1 MSIVLNNIS
10 KRFDSIEVLKNLNLT
25 IPHGQITCILGSSG
39 IGKTTLLNIL
49 LGLIRADS
57 GDVEG
62 LEGKKIVAV
71 FQEDRLVENLSSI
84 KNVQLACSKK
94 TTRKD
99 LIDDFARVGLEGFED
114 KPVSE
119 LSGGMKRRVAII
131 RAVFVDSDVIVMDEP
146 FKGLDVK
153 LKSKV
158 IEYIRDK
165 TRGKT
170 VIIVTHSLEEVEEL
184 KANKVELNF
193 TKNSHNVIMNK
204 YQ

>member
-71 FQEDRLVENLSSI
+71 FQEDRLVEI
-84 KNVQLACSKK
+84 
-94 TTRKD
+94 
-99 LIDDFARVGLEGFED
+99 
-114 KPVSE
+114 
-119 LSGGMKRRVAII
+119 
-131 RAVFVDSDVIVMDEP
+131 
-146 FKGLDVK
+146 
-153 LKSKV
+153 
-158 IEYIRDK
+158 
-165 TRGKT
+165 
-170 VIIVTHSLEEVEEL
+170 
-184 KANKVELNF
+184 
-193 TKNSHNVIMNK
+193 
-204 YQ
+204 

>member
-193 TKNSHNVIMNK
+193 TKNSHNVIMN
-204 YQ
+204 

>member
-94 TTRKD
+94 TTSKD

-193 TKNSHNVIMNK
+193 TKNSHNVIMN
-204 YQ
+204 

>member
-1 MSIVLNNIS
+1 
-10 KRFDSIEVLKNLNLT
+10 
-25 IPHGQITCILGSSG
+25 
-39 IGKTTLLNIL
+39 
-49 LGLIRADS
+49 
-57 GDVEG
+57 
-62 LEGKKIVAV
+62 
-71 FQEDRLVENLSSI
+71 
-84 KNVQLACSKK
+84 
-94 TTRKD
+94 
-99 LIDDFARVGLEGFED
+99 
-114 KPVSE
+114 
-119 LSGGMKRRVAII
+119 MKRRVAII